1 MEALPRIGRAFGREG
16 WPEMLTLTLA
26 ALVMTLGAAVWQA
39 VRHELTA
46 AERHARN
53 VYPH

>member
-1 MEALPRIGRAFGREG
+1 
-16 WPEMLTLTLA
+16 MLTLTLA
-26 ALVMTLGAAVWQA
+26 ALVIALGGAVWQA

-46 AERHARN
+46 AKRHARN